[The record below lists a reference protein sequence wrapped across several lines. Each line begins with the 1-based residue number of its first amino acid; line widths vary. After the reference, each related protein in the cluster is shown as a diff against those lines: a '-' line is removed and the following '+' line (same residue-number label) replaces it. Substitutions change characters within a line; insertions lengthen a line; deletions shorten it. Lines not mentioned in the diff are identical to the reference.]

1 MPVPVL
7 VPVPVPVPI
16 PLPVPVLVEGVVPV
30 PMEGVVVPDDG
41 VVVLVPAP
49 LVRKKETIVFVSH
62 GETNTNIN

>member
-7 VPVPVPVPI
+7 VPVPVPVPVPI
-16 PLPVPVLVEGVVPV
+16 PLPVPVPVLVEGVVQV

-49 LVRKKETIVFVSH
+49 LALE
-62 GETNTNIN
+62 G